1 MISRENAEHYIWGDN
16 CDGWRLINEEDRSV
30 IHERM
35 PPTTRELRHFHN
47 YSKQF
52 FFILSGTMT
61 IEVNGIEYSLKEH
74 EGIEVHPKVSHL
86 VMNKSDND
94 IEFLVIS
101 QPNTRN
107 DRILID

>member
-1 MISRENAEHYIWGDN
+1 V
-16 CDGWRLINEEDRSV
+16 DRSI

-35 PPTTRELRHFHN
+35 PPLTSEVRHFHN

-61 IEVNGIEYSLKEH
+61 IEVNGTEYSLKEH
-74 EGIEVHPKVSHL
+74 EGIEISPKVSHE
-86 VMNKSDND
+86 VTNKTDKD
-94 IEFLVIS
+94 LEFLVIS

-107 DRILID
+107 DRVLID

>member
-1 MISRENAEHYIWGDN
+1 MLNIIYGGDN

-35 PPTTRELRHFHN
+35 PSKTSEVRHFHN

-52 FFILSGTMT
+52 FFVLSGTMT

-74 EGIEVHPKVSHL
+74 EGIEVTPKDGHQ
-86 VMNKSDND
+86 VMNKTDND

-107 DRILID
+107 DRVLID